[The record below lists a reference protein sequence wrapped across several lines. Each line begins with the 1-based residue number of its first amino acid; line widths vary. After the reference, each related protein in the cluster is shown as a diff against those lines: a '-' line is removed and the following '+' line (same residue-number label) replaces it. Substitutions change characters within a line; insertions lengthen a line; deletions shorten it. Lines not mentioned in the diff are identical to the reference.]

1 MFAGIAILLVFVV
14 GANFLAGRLERRR
27 LLRWKVP
34 TKQAPSEIWTLRAAL
49 QENGMIAI
57 RGLIQRAVLIV
68 ALSLGLR
75 LWRWPSKRGSHRPGL
90 RLAELPL
97 PLWGARALNTFAAEG
112 LTATVVTPGGDPAA
126 LAALDTGD
134 VDLAA
139 VGTETVLRAAAK
151 GQPFEIVYNLMSKVT
166 LEVVVA
172 PSFLEKTGVK
182 PGDPLEKRIAA
193 LKGATIGV
201 GAIGGTQETAARWPM
216 AKAGSMDPKPT
227 SRFMQVGG
235 PPALQAALEN
245 KRIDAFILSPPEGY
259 LAAKT
264 GAGTVLISLG
274 DRVFLLLAN
283 QPYLVLV
290 AKKPMDD
297 KGVRPD
303 RQDRARDA
311 IGQFGAGQGS
321 AKFAAA
327 AITQAVLR
335 QGRSGCHRSRR
346 QDAWQRREPAPVNWT
361 MQSSQRPVMFS
372 KEVGI
377 DFGKDIDAAA
387 S

>member
-1 MFAGIAILLVFVV
+1 
-14 GANFLAGRLERRR
+14 
-27 LLRWKVP
+27 
-34 TKQAPSEIWTLRAAL
+34 
-49 QENGMIAI
+49 MIAI
-57 RGLIQRAVLIV
+57 RGLIRLAVLVV
-68 ALSLGLR
+68 ALSLT
-75 LWRWPSKRGSHRPGL
+75 PT
-90 RLAELPL
+90 LAMAQQAVRIAQGFASLSFLPV
-97 PLWGARALNTFAAEG
+97 WGARALNTFAAEG

-172 PSFLEKTGVK
+172 PSWLEKTGVK

-201 GAIGGTQETAARWPM
+201 AAIGGTQETAARWLV
-216 AKAGSMDPKPT
+216 AKGGLDPKADIKVA
-227 SRFMQVGG
+227 QVGG

-259 LAAKT
+259 LATKS
-264 GAGTVLISLG
+264 GAGTILISLG
-274 DRVFLLLAN
+274 DEFPLLAN

-290 AKKPMDD
+290 AKKPIDD
-297 KGVRPD
+297 GASDLIVRTV
-303 RQDRARDA
+303 RAMQSASSALVKDPESAASA
-311 IGQFGAGQGS
+311 IQKQFF
-321 AKFAAA
+321 AKADPAAIAAA
-327 AITQAVLR
+327 VKTL
-335 QGRSGCHRSRR
+335 RSGVAGGGKL
-346 QDAWQRREPAPVNWT
+346 DV
-361 MQSSQRPVMFS
+361 QSFRNQLVFS

-377 DFGKDIDAAA
+377 DFGKDFDAAA
-387 S
+387 SQNDLWTNSFVERAGQK